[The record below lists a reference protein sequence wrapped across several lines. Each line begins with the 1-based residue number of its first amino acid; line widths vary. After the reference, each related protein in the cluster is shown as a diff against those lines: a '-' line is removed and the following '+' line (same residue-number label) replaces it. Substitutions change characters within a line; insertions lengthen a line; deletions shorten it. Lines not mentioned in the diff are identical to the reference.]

1 MKRSDLQQFV
11 HPVLDQE
18 VPALGGRFTITAEFR
33 LPLGDREVLYLTG
46 WALFDNTCCGAG
58 GCSYAYV
65 PGFIVGWKTMCNSEG
80 MHVSLVEPIG
90 DPSIQNAVRLLVEGI
105 ETVQQVMFL

>member
-1 MKRSDLQQFV
+1 MKKSDLQQFV

-46 WALFDNTCCGAG
+46 WALFDN
-58 GCSYAYV
+58 S
-65 PGFIVGWKTMCNSEG
+65 F
-80 MHVSLVEPIG
+80 
-90 DPSIQNAVRLLVEGI
+90 
-105 ETVQQVMFL
+105 